1 MRVMS
6 EARGPTR
13 SVRGHLNRNCEFR
26 FGTRRTPPRLGP
38 PTVTI
43 RFNGNA
49 RLLPALEGPFVAQLK
64 PPVFNP

>member
-6 EARGPTR
+6 TGRPTR
-13 SVRGHLNRNCEFR
+13 RVRGRLNRNCEF
-26 FGTRRTPPRLGP
+26 FFSTRRTPPRLGV

-49 RLLPALEGPFVAQLK
+49 HVLQQVDGPEPTRLK
-64 PPVFNP
+64 PPVFRP